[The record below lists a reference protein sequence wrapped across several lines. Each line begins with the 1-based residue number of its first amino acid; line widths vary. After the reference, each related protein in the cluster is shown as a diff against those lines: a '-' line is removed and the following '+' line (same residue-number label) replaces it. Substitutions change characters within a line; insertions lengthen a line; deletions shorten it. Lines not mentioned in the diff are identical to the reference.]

1 MGVDSLS
8 DNSSS
13 CAFMI
18 FALACKLYFNS
29 NVYLLLCLRISI
41 CMQEY
46 VYIYLFGALKSMK
59 WLLWRME
66 WSS

>member
-1 MGVDSLS
+1 
-8 DNSSS
+8 
-13 CAFMI
+13 MI